1 MRKYLAIY
9 ANEEEQLK
17 QVVLEVSKRL
27 GLSDEAP
34 YYIKEDEK
42 SGLYILVL
50 SMEVLTKSVIDF
62 FDEQGIELYQTS
74 LVSKSE
80 GLIGD
85 LEEIDPDYVTVQP
98 KEDENDGI
106 VDSPRMDSPHIQGD
120 SERGNKVNP
129 DPYQT
134 QAEVTQNPED
144 DFNENEDNDNV
155 SFMKIMDNIGGFSKE
170 EISAKKQQY
179 DEEQKEEQG
188 VNDEPVAPTPESL
201 ASQSSENYA
210 DEQVEIPLSAPESP
224 SATQMGYN
232 TPTPQP
238 EPQQAPEQPQVPVN
252 EATETNNGEQTPQE
266 ISKPANKIDKKRL
279 KKLLI
284 GVGVVALVGVTLYG
298 VTSFMTHDSKPK
310 TEVTQKKET
319 PKKHYAL
326 TESEYKRNV
335 KTLAKANIGL
345 YLNNDNELS
354 GTITVTTESGNKRV
368 KKLIEYTKDG
378 EFVTEDVE
386 TSENFVYSK
395 DWVDKLL
402 VTLQNKDEKGDS
414 SNSNT
419 EQSSSTL
426 SSDKK

>member
-106 VDSPRMDSPHIQGD
+106 VDSPRVDLPHIQGD
-120 SERGNKVNP
+120 SERANNVNP

-144 DFNENEDNDNV
+144 NFNEDEDSGNV
-155 SFMKIMDNIGGFSKE
+155 SFMKIMDNIGGFSEE
-170 EISAKKQQY
+170 EISAQKKQFV
-179 DEEQKEEQG
+179 EEQKEEQG

-201 ASQSSENYA
+201 ASKSSENYA
-210 DEQVEIPLSAPESP
+210 DEQAEIPLSAPVSP

-252 EATETNNGEQTPQE
+252 EAIETNNGEQTQQE
-266 ISKPANKIDKKRL
+266 ISKPANKVDKKRL

-284 GVGVVALVGVTLYG
+284 GVGVVALAGVMVYG
-298 VTSFMTHDSKPK
+298 ITSFMTHDSKPK
-310 TEVTQKKET
+310 TEVTQKKKAPE
-319 PKKHYAL
+319 KHYAL
-326 TESEYKRNV
+326 TESEYKKNA

-368 KKLIEYTKDG
+368 KKLIEYTRDG

-395 DWVDKLL
+395 EWVDKLL
-402 VTLQNKDEKGDS
+402 VTLQNKDEKSDS

-419 EQSSSTL
+419 KQSSSTN
-426 SSDKK
+426 SSDNK

>member
-144 DFNENEDNDNV
+144 DFNEDEDNDNV
-155 SFMKIMDNIGGFSKE
+155 SFMKIMDNIGGFSEE
-170 EISAKKQQY
+170 EISAKKQQFV
-179 DEEQKEEQG
+179 EEQKEEQG
-188 VNDEPVAPTPESL
+188 VNDEQA
-201 ASQSSENYA
+201 
-210 DEQVEIPLSAPESP
+210 EIPLSAPVSP
-224 SATQMGYN
+224 QMGYN

>member
-9 ANEEEQLK
+9 ANEEEPLK

-50 SMEVLTKSVIDF
+50 SMEVLTKSVVDF

-85 LEEIDPDYVTVQP
+85 LEEIAPDYVTVQP

-106 VDSPRMDSPHIQGD
+106 VDSPRVDLPHIQGD
-120 SERGNKVNP
+120 SERGNNVNP

-134 QAEVTQNPED
+134 QEEVTQNPED
-144 DFNENEDNDNV
+144 FNEDEDSGNV
-155 SFMKIMDNIGGFSKE
+155 SFMKIMDNIGGFSEE
-170 EISAKKQQY
+170 EISAKKKQFV
-179 DEEQKEEQG
+179 EEQKEEQG

-201 ASQSSENYA
+201 ASKSSENYA
-210 DEQVEIPLSAPESP
+210 DEQAEIPLSAPVNP
-224 SATQMGYN
+224 SDKQMGDN

>member
-9 ANEEEQLK
+9 ANEEEPLK

-50 SMEVLTKSVIDF
+50 SMEVLTKSVVDF

-85 LEEIDPDYVTVQP
+85 LEEIAPDYVTVQP

-106 VDSPRMDSPHIQGD
+106 VDSPRVDLPHIQGD
-120 SERGNKVNP
+120 SERGNNVNP

-134 QAEVTQNPED
+134 QEEVTQNPED
-144 DFNENEDNDNV
+144 FNEDEDSGNV

-170 EISAKKQQY
+170 EISAKKKQFV
-179 DEEQKEEQG
+179 EEQKEEQG

-201 ASQSSENYA
+201 ASKSSENYA
-210 DEQVEIPLSAPESP
+210 DEQAEIPLSAPVSP
-224 SATQMGYN
+224 SA
-232 TPTPQP
+232 QP

-252 EATETNNGEQTPQE
+252 EATEKNNGEQTPQE

-284 GVGVVALVGVTLYG
+284 SVGVVAFAGVTLYG
-298 VTSFMTHDSKPK
+298 ITSFMTHDSKPK

-419 EQSSSTL
+419 EQSSSSL

>member
-9 ANEEEQLK
+9 ANEEEPLK

-50 SMEVLTKSVIDF
+50 SMEVLTKSVVDF

-85 LEEIDPDYVTVQP
+85 LEEIAPDYVTVQP

-106 VDSPRMDSPHIQGD
+106 VDSPRVDLPHIQGD
-120 SERGNKVNP
+120 SERGNNVNP

-134 QAEVTQNPED
+134 QEEVTQNPED
-144 DFNENEDNDNV
+144 FNEDEDSGNV
-155 SFMKIMDNIGGFSKE
+155 SFMKIMDNIGGFSEE
-170 EISAKKQQY
+170 EISAKKKQFV
-179 DEEQKEEQG
+179 EEQKGEQG

-201 ASQSSENYA
+201 ASKSSENYA
-210 DEQVEIPLSAPESP
+210 DEQAEIPLSAPVSP
-224 SATQMGYN
+224 SA
-232 TPTPQP
+232 QP

-252 EATETNNGEQTPQE
+252 EATEKNNGEQTPQE

-284 GVGVVALVGVTLYG
+284 SVGVVAFAGVTLYG
-298 VTSFMTHDSKPK
+298 ITSFMTHDSKPK

-419 EQSSSTL
+419 EQSSSSL

>member
-1 MRKYLAIY
+1 
-9 ANEEEQLK
+9 
-17 QVVLEVSKRL
+17 
-27 GLSDEAP
+27 
-34 YYIKEDEK
+34 
-42 SGLYILVL
+42 
-50 SMEVLTKSVIDF
+50 
-62 FDEQGIELYQTS
+62 
-74 LVSKSE
+74 
-80 GLIGD
+80 
-85 LEEIDPDYVTVQP
+85 
-98 KEDENDGI
+98 
-106 VDSPRMDSPHIQGD
+106 
-120 SERGNKVNP
+120 
-129 DPYQT
+129 
-134 QAEVTQNPED
+134 
-144 DFNENEDNDNV
+144 
-155 SFMKIMDNIGGFSKE
+155 
-170 EISAKKQQY
+170 
-179 DEEQKEEQG
+179 
-188 VNDEPVAPTPESL
+188 
-201 ASQSSENYA
+201 
-210 DEQVEIPLSAPESP
+210 
-224 SATQMGYN
+224 MGYN
-232 TPTPQP
+232 TSTPQP